1 MFVGYFTLGVETFG
15 AYTTLFLYKVMIMRD
30 FIAYLIQVIH
40 ILIRIFIVATP
51 FVGGEYLLTIHLL
64 TIPFIMMHWLTNQ
77 TVCALT
83 ELEKIV
89 RGGCLDTETFFGQ
102 IMIPIYKNE
111 SFVGRIISPFYE
123 IKDKDTEKKAVWAG
137 LTCLWLITFMR
148 LKKTGFSQ
156 LREDISSIRRA
167 FPF

>member
-1 MFVGYFTLGVETFG
+1 
-15 AYTTLFLYKVMIMRD
+15 MIMRD

-40 ILIRIFIVATP
+40 ILVRIFIVATP
-51 FVGGEYLLTIHLL
+51 FLGSEYLLTLHLMI
-64 TIPFIMMHWLTNQ
+64 IPFIMLHWLTNQ

-111 SFVGRIISPFYE
+111 SFVGRILAPFYE
-123 IKDKDTEKKAVWAG
+123 IKDKDTEKKVVWAG
-137 LTCLWLITFMR
+137 LGLLWLITCIR
-148 LKKTGFSQ
+148 LKQTDFAH
-156 LREDISSIRRA
+156 LRADIRLLRQA
-167 FPF
+167 WPF